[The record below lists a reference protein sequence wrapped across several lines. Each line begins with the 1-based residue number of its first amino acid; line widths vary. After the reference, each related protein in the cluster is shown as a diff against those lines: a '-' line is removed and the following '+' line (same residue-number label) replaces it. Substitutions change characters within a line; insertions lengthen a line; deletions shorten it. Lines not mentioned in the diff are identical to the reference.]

1 LNPSNAKVKIGLALG
16 SGASRGWSHI
26 GTIKA
31 LLREGIEPDIVCGT
45 SVGAMIG
52 ACYLSGNLE
61 KLEKWV
67 IGSTRTDVFK
77 FFNVKLGQSGFVDSD
92 RLRKFLHE
100 NVAAPDLEIEHMP
113 KPFVAV
119 ATDLENGREVWLQK
133 GNLADAV
140 CASMALPGLF
150 PAVRHND
157 RWLVDGG
164 LVNPVPVSTC
174 RALGADVVIAIN
186 LNADVINPRPQ
197 KKPEPAD
204 KGQKDTGKKDTG
216 KKGVLQK
223 VKQTTLEY
231 SSVIMPGGN
240 KQEDSP
246 GLFAALTNSIN
257 IVQDR
262 ITRSRLAGDPAE
274 VTISP
279 RLAHIGMFEFHRAG
293 EAIAEGESCVHN
305 SLDDINRAL
314 GKN

>member
-1 LNPSNAKVKIGLALG
+1 LNPSTTKVKIGLALG

-31 LLREGIEPDIVCGT
+31 LLHEGIKPDIVCGT

-67 IGSTRTDVFK
+67 LGSTRTDVFK
-77 FFNVKLGQSGFVDSD
+77 FFKVKLGQSGFVDSD

-100 NVAAPDLEIEHMP
+100 NVAAPDLEVEHMS
-113 KPFVAV
+113 KPFVAI
-119 ATDLENGREVWLQK
+119 ATDLDNGREVWLQN
-133 GNLADAV
+133 GNLAEAV
-140 CASMALPGLF
+140 RASMALPGLF
-150 PAVRHND
+150 PAVRRND

-197 KKPEPAD
+197 KKPEPED
-204 KGQKDTGKKDTG
+204 IP

-223 VKQTTLEY
+223 VKQTTIEY
-231 SSVIMPGGN
+231 SSVIIPGSN

-246 GLFAALTNSIN
+246 GLFAAITNSIN

-279 RLAHIGMFEFHRAG
+279 RLAHIGMFEFHRAA
-293 EAIAEGESCVHN
+293 EAIAEGESCVRN
-305 SLDDINRAL
+305 ALEEIRRAL

>member
-1 LNPSNAKVKIGLALG
+1 VNSFDAKPKVGIALG

-26 GTIKA
+26 GIIKA
-31 LLREGIEPDIVCGT
+31 LLHEGIEPDIICGA

-67 IGSTRTDVFK
+67 LGSTRTDVFR

-92 RLRKFLHE
+92 RLRNFLHE
-100 NVAAPDLEIEHMP
+100 NVAQEELDIEDMP
-113 KPFVAV
+113 KPYAAV

-133 GNLADAV
+133 GNLLDAV
-140 CASMALPGLF
+140 RASMALPGLF
-150 PAVRHND
+150 PAVRSGQ

-174 RALGADVVIAIN
+174 RALGADVVIAVN
-186 LNADVINPRPQ
+186 LNADVIDRRVQ
-197 KKPEPAD
+197 KKPEPEED
-204 KGQKDTGKKDTG
+204 SRKKT
-216 KKGVLQK
+216 VLQK
-223 VKQTTLEY
+223 VKQATIEY
-231 SSVIMPGGN
+231 SSVIIPAGN
-240 KQEDSP
+240 RHEDAP
-246 GLFAALTNSIN
+246 GLFAAITNSIN

-274 VTISP
+274 IVISP

-305 SLDDINRAL
+305 SLDEIKKL
-314 GKN
+314 TGKT

>member
-1 LNPSNAKVKIGLALG
+1 MNAPTAKMKIGLALG

-31 LLREGIEPDIVCGT
+31 LMREGIEPDIVCGT

-52 ACYLSGNLE
+52 ACYLSGKLE

-67 IGSTRTDVFK
+67 LGSTRSDVFR

-140 CASMALPGLF
+140 RASMALPGLF
-150 PAVRHND
+150 PAVRQND

-197 KKPEPAD
+197 KKSETPD
-204 KGQKDTGKKDTG
+204 KGKKDTG

-223 VKQTTLEY
+223 VKQTTIEY
-231 SSVIMPGGN
+231 SSAIMPGGS
-240 KQEDSP
+240 KEEDSP
-246 GLFAALTNSIN
+246 GLFAAITNSIN

-293 EAIAEGESCVHN
+293 EAIAEGESCVQN
-305 SLDDINRAL
+305 ALEEIRKAL
-314 GKN
+314 GKS